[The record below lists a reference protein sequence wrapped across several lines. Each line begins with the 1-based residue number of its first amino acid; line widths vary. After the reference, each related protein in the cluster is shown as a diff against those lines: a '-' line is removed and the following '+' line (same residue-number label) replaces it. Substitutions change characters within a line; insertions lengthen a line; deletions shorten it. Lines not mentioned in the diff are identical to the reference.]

1 MGDMEALLA
10 EQTETPL
17 CARFRG
23 FLPVV
28 IDIETGGFDA
38 RNHAL
43 LEIAAVMLDMDDSGK
58 LIRTDT
64 IAHNIV
70 PHRNTLCDDSAL
82 AFTGIDPTDP
92 AREALGEAEALQNI
106 FQVVRQRLRHHECT
120 RAVVVAHNA
129 HFDLGFI
136 NAAIER
142 NSIKRNPFH
151 QFSCFDT
158 ATLSGLA
165 FGQTVLAKACSAAQ
179 IPFSPDLAHNAVYD
193 AERTAELFCLIVNR
207 WKDLGGWPDF
217 DGRGAG

>member
-1 MGDMEALLA
+1 MTDMQTLLA
-10 EQTETPL
+10 EQSSTL
-17 CARFRG
+17 LAARFRG

-43 LEIAAVMLDMDDSGK
+43 LEIAAVILDMDDSGN
-58 LIRTDT
+58 LFPIDT

-70 PHRNTLCDDSAL
+70 PHGQTHCDDSAL
-82 AFTGIDPTDP
+82 AFTGIDPSDP
-92 AREALGEAEALQNI
+92 AREALGEAEALQDI
-106 FQVVRQRLRHHECT
+106 FQAVRRRVRHHDCT

-142 NSIKRNPFH
+142 NNIKRNPFH

-179 IPFSPDLAHNAVYD
+179 IQFSADKAHSAIYD
-193 AERTAELFCLIVNR
+193 AERTAELFCVIVNR
-207 WKDLGGWPDF
+207 WKALGGWPDF
-217 DGRGAG
+217 DTGNSA